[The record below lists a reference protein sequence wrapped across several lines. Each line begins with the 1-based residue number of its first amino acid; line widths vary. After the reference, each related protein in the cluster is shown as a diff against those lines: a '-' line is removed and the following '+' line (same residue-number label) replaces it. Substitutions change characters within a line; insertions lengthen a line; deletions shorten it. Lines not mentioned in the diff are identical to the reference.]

1 MSKKKGVRL
10 LLTLMACMMLVCSL
24 ATTAFACS
32 DGTDPDLPPVYD
44 ESDLPFGE
52 PDAVPDDE
60 PVIEPD
66 NDPVIGSE
74 TNPGTITSGDGFTE
88 DGNAYIRDLL
98 YDKNTNKQF
107 IVVQTKNGNT
117 FYVIID
123 YDKPLDEDEE
133 LYQTYFL
140 NLVDERDLAD
150 LLEENDAATLA
161 PVCTCTDK
169 CVAGAVDTSCA
180 VCKNNMSECLG
191 VEATQQ
197 NPSASEAPD
206 TEPEAPETTEKSG
219 TNVGMIVV
227 LVLVIGA
234 GGGAYYYIKFVRG
247 KKQKDEDLDFF
258 DDEGYEE
265 EPYINEDEDNG
276 ESDYDDDEPDIVE
289 DDDMEDYE

>member
-1 MSKKKGVRL
+1 MSKRKGVRL
-10 LLTLMACMMLVCSL
+10 LLTLMACVMLVCSF
-24 ATTAFACS
+24 ATTAFAYS

-52 PDAVPDDE
+52 PDADPDDDA
-60 PVIEPD
+60 VIEPGT
-66 NDPVIGSE
+66 DPEI
-74 TNPGTITSGDGFTE
+74 NPGTVIPGDGFTD

-150 LLEENDAATLA
+150 LLEENDAATLR

-169 CVAGAVDTSCA
+169 CVAGAVDTSCS

-191 VEATQQ
+191 VEAAQQ

-206 TEPEAPETTEKSG
+206 TEPEAPDTTEKSG
-219 TNVGMIVV
+219 MNVGMIAV
-227 LVLVIGA
+227 LVLVIGGA
-234 GGGAYYYIKFVRG
+234 GGAYYYIKFVRG
-247 KKQKDEDLDFF
+247 KKQKNEDLDFF
-258 DDEGYEE
+258 DDESYEE
-265 EPYINEDEDNG
+265 ESYINEDEDNG
-276 ESDYDDDEPDIVE
+276 EVDSDDAEPDIAE
-289 DDDMEDYE
+289 DDEMDGEDY